1 MPVVLDAGAAV
12 LVAVV
17 FLVPALLF
25 LLAGAA
31 LGTEGS
37 DTAALVAPQVEL
49 GMVMGSAGMGAQQVE
64 QEQYNTWQYCATI
77 FSCFICNCKQTI
89 IVLSL
94 LSLSQTFCHLLSLP
108 WHLQVQH

>member
-25 LLAGAA
+25 LLAG
-31 LGTEGS
+31 
-37 DTAALVAPQVEL
+37 AALVAPQVEL

-108 WHLQVQH
+108 WHLQVRH

>member
-1 MPVVLDAGAAV
+1 MGAIVVASLVPVVLDAGAAV

-37 DTAALVAPQVEL
+37 DTAALVALWVEL
-49 GMVMGSAGMGAQQVE
+49 GMVVGSTGMGTQQVE
-64 QEQYNTWQYCATI
+64 QERYNI
-77 FSCFICNCKQTI
+77 VPLFSVVLFA
-89 IVLSL
+89 IVNK
-94 LSLSQTFCHLLSLP
+94 P
-108 WHLQVQH
+108 